1 MAVSLFDIGA
11 YLRQTR
17 EAKGLRIEAAAQA
30 VMIRSQYIRGIEE
43 GDVSLLPPPV
53 YVRGFIEK
61 YANWLGLDGRSLAAE
76 YQPPRQTVATK
87 SRSGPPIFQP
97 RPFHLWAI
105 YVVLI
110 MSVVGGLSTLVE
122 RRTNLPDQEL
132 LQQAIRTQTETPP
145 AAPTPQ
151 GLTFQTLNDWTYI
164 AGVFPERDLRV
175 AAINRQTANPDA
187 LTNPDVVALMV
198 RVVETA
204 SWLRVTVDSETVFE
218 GILQPGTQEAWE
230 GEDSI
235 VVLAGNAGGV
245 LITLNDEEMGALGAF
260 GEVREQEFRRIQ

>member
-1 MAVSLFDIGA
+1 MAASLLDIGA
-11 YLRQTR
+11 YLRQAR
-17 EAKGLRIEAAAQA
+17 EAKGLTIEAAAQA

-61 YANWLGLDGRSLAAE
+61 YANLLGLDGRRLAAE
-76 YQPPRQTVATK
+76 YQPLRQTASPK
-87 SRSGPPIFQP
+87 PLSGPPLFQP
-97 RPFHLWAI
+97 RPFHLWAL

-122 RRTNLPDQEL
+122 RRTNLPDQAL
-132 LQQAIRTQTETPP
+132 LQQALRTQTEAPS
-145 AAPTPQ
+145 AAPEPL

-164 AGVFPERDLRV
+164 AGVFPERDIRV
-175 AAINRQTANPDA
+175 AALNRPAA
-187 LTNPDVVALMV
+187 NPDVVALMV

-218 GILQPGTQEAWE
+218 GILQPGTQETWE
-230 GEDSI
+230 GEESI

-245 LITLNDEEMGALGAF
+245 LITLNGEEMGVLGAF